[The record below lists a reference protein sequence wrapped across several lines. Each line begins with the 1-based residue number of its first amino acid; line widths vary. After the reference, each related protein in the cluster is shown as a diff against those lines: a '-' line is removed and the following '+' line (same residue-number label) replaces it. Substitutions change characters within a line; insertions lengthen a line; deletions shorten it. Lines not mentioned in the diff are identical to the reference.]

1 MTAYFILFFFFS
13 FWIRMDL
20 MAQFKELLPL
30 DIPVQQGA
38 EYAGCNLFFDAHQK
52 QKMQFFFII
61 YTLQYSKCAELK

>member
-1 MTAYFILFFFFS
+1 
-13 FWIRMDL
+13 MDL